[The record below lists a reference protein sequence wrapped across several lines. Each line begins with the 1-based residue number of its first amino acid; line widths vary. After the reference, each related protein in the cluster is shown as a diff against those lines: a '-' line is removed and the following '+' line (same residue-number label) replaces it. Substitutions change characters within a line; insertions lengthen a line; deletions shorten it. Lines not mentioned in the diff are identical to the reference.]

1 MLVEP
6 DCDEGAVRVEI
17 MSWVLEEL
25 WSGLLP
31 GRRMVSTQPFASAH
45 VLAGP
50 ACGKGSESGLHPM
63 N

>member
-1 MLVEP
+1 
-6 DCDEGAVRVEI
+6 
-17 MSWVLEEL
+17 MSK
-25 WSGLLP
+25 P
-31 GRRMVSTQPFASAH
+31 GRGCLGSCGQVYLSTAGVVSTQPFASAH